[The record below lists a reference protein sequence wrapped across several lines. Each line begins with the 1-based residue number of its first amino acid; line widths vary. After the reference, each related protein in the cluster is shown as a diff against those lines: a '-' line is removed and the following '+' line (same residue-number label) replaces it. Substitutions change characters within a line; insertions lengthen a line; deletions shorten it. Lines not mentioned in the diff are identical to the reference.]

1 MATIF
6 IDDRPYEVDDGQNLL
21 QACLTLG
28 FDLPYFCWHPALHSA
43 GACRQ
48 CAVKLFHDEKDRR
61 GRIVMSCM
69 TPAADGTRISV
80 DDPEARAFRASVI
93 EWLMANHPHDCPVCD
108 EGGECHLQD
117 MTVMTGHVSRRYRY
131 PKRTHVNQDLGPFVN
146 HEMNRCIQCYRC
158 VRFYRDYAGGR
169 DFHVFAAK
177 RDVYF
182 GRHAEGPLESEFAG
196 NLVEV
201 CPTGVFT
208 DKLFKG
214 HYARKWDLQ
223 TAPSVCVHCAVG
235 CNTIPGERDGTL
247 RRIRNRYNGEVNG
260 YFLCDR
266 GRYGYGFVNGEGR
279 IRQPLLREGRGASRA
294 ARPAGVQE
302 ALLSLSALLQA
313 DGPRRLIGIGSPR
326 ASLETNF
333 ALRTLVG
340 GEQFFSGLAR
350 REQRLVGLILEILTN
365 GPARTPSLREAEEAD
380 AVFILGEDV
389 PNRAPRLALALR
401 QSVRRG
407 PMAAAG
413 KLHIPSWDD
422 IAVREALQQN
432 RGFLFA
438 AGMAASRLDPIAAG
452 TLRAAPDDLARLG
465 FAVARALSA
474 GAPPVPGLSG
484 AMEAAAQ
491 GIARALLAAGRPLV
505 ISGTASG
512 SEDVIRAAGQVAR
525 ALCESGRDP
534 LLLYVM
540 DECNSLGSGLL
551 EGRPLEEAV
560 DAVESAASTTVLV
573 VENDLAR
580 RADAPLVERLFAAAG
595 RLVVADHTASA
606 TSERADVVLPA
617 ASFAEAAGTYVNLEG
632 RAQRAYAVMPP
643 GGDVRSG
650 WRWIAEMMRLR
661 VAGSPAGQNGAAPDW
676 RDLDDVASS
685 MIDEVRALKV
695 LRFLARPASFRLTGR
710 KIPRQ
715 PHRSSGRTAVTAHRD
730 VREPRPVDDPDSPLA
745 YSMEGAGTTPP
756 PALICR
762 EWAPGWNSA
771 QAVNRLQSRVG
782 GPLRGGDPGLRL
794 LAPAGMDESGYTGDM
809 PGAFEPRQGQWLLV
823 PLWHVFGSEELS
835 RLAAGV
841 ASLSPAPYVA
851 VNPAEERNRVFV
863 EGQMACVAAQG
874 RTYRLPVRIDRSLP
888 AGTAGIPAGLVPGVS
903 LPAWGVLEPRTAK
916 EA

>member
-6 IDDRPYEVDDGQNLL
+6 VDDRPYEVDDGQNLL
-21 QACLTLG
+21 QACLALG
-28 FDLPYFCWHPALHSA
+28 FDLPYFCWHPAMHSV

-48 CAVKLFHDEKDRR
+48 CAVKLFHDEKDRK

-69 TPAADGTRISV
+69 TPAAEGTRISV
-80 DDPEARAFRASVI
+80 DDPEARAFRATVV

-117 MTVMTGHVSRRYRY
+117 MTVMTGHVYRRYRHL
-131 PKRTHVNQDLGPFVN
+131 KRTHVNQDLGPFVS

-169 DFHVFAAK
+169 DFHVFASK

-182 GRHAEGPLESEFAG
+182 GRHADGPLESEFAG

-208 DKLFKG
+208 DKVFKR

-266 GRYGYGFVNGEGR
+266 GRFGYGFVNGEGR
-279 IRQPLLREGRGASRA
+279 IRRPLLRDDGSAGRA
-294 ARPAGVQE
+294 AREAGPQDVLE
-302 ALLSLSALLQA
+302 SLIPLLQPGGA
-313 DGPRRLIGIGSPR
+313 SVLIGIGSPR
-326 ASLETNF
+326 ASLEANF
-333 ALRTLVG
+333 ALRSLVG
-340 GEQFFSGLAR
+340 RENFFSGMAQR
-350 REQRLVGLILEILTN
+350 DHRLVDLILEVLTK
-365 GPARTPSLREAEEAD
+365 GPARTPSVKEAEEAD

-389 PNRAPRLALALR
+389 PNRAPRLTLALR
-401 QSVRRG
+401 QSVRRS
-407 PMAAAG
+407 PMAATG
-413 KLHIPSWDD
+413 KLHIPLWDD
-422 IAVREALQQN
+422 GAVREALQER

-465 FAVARALSA
+465 FAVAHALNA
-474 GAPPVPGLSG
+474 GAPPVPGLS
-484 AMEAAAQ
+484 AALEAAAR
-491 GIARALLAAGRPLV
+491 GIAGALREAGRPLV
-505 ISGTASG
+505 ISGTAPG
-512 SEDVIRAAGQVAR
+512 SEGVIRAAGQVAR
-525 ALCESGRDP
+525 ALCESGKDP
-534 LLLYVM
+534 LLLYIT
-540 DECNSLGSGLL
+540 DECNSLGAGLL

-560 DAVESAASTTVLV
+560 DVAESGAARTVLV
-573 VENDLAR
+573 VENDLTR
-580 RADAPLVERLFAAAG
+580 RAGASLVERLFASAH
-595 RLVVADHTASA
+595 RLVVLEHTSND
-606 TSERADVVLPA
+606 TTERADAVLPA
-617 ASFAEAAGTYVNLEG
+617 ASFAEATGTYVSLEG
-632 RAQRAYAVMPP
+632 RAQRSYAVMPP
-643 GGDVRSG
+643 GDDIRPG

-661 VAGSPAGQNGAAPDW
+661 GTGTPDW
-676 RDLDDVASS
+676 RDLDEVTAS
-685 MIDEVRALKV
+685 MIDEVRALKI
-695 LRFLARPASFRLTGR
+695 LRFLARPASFRITGR

-715 PHRSSGRTAVTAHRD
+715 PHRCSGRTAMTAHRD
-730 VREPRPVDDPDSPLA
+730 VRETRPPDDPDSPLA
-745 YSMEGAGTTPP
+745 YSMEGTGALPP

-771 QAVNRLQSRVG
+771 QAVNKLQSRVG

-794 LAPAGMDESGYTGDM
+794 LAPAGLDESGYTGDM
-809 PGAFEPRQGQWLLV
+809 PAAFEPREGQWLLV

-835 RLAAGV
+835 RLAPDV

-851 VNPAEERNRVFV
+851 VNPGEERNGSFV
-863 EGQMACVAAQG
+863 EGHVALVSVQG
-874 RTYRLPVRIDRSLP
+874 RLYRLPVKFDRSLP
-888 AGTAGIPAGLVPGVS
+888 AGTAGIPAGLVPGIP
-903 LPAWGVLEPRTAK
+903 LPAWAVLEPLSGK

>member
-1 MATIF
+1 ME
-6 IDDRPYEVDDGQNLL
+6 RKNRMYRHLK
-21 QACLTLG
+21 TLEQ
-28 FDLPYFCWHPALHSA
+28 A
-43 GACRQ
+43 GAILR
-48 CAVKLFHDEKDRR
+48 ARFGDLRV
-61 GRIVMSCM
+61 
-69 TPAADGTRISV
+69 P
-80 DDPEARAFRASVI
+80 PE
-93 EWLMANHPHDCPVCD
+93 
-108 EGGECHLQD
+108 
-117 MTVMTGHVSRRYRY
+117 T
-131 PKRTHVNQDLGPFVN
+131 
-146 HEMNRCIQCYRC
+146 
-158 VRFYRDYAGGR
+158 
-169 DFHVFAAK
+169 
-177 RDVYF
+177 
-182 GRHAEGPLESEFAG
+182 
-196 NLVEV
+196 
-201 CPTGVFT
+201 
-208 DKLFKG
+208 
-214 HYARKWDLQ
+214 
-223 TAPSVCVHCAVG
+223 
-235 CNTIPGERDGTL
+235 
-247 RRIRNRYNGEVNG
+247 
-260 YFLCDR
+260 
-266 GRYGYGFVNGEGR
+266 
-279 IRQPLLREGRGASRA
+279 
-294 ARPAGVQE
+294 
-302 ALLSLSALLQA
+302 
-313 DGPRRLIGIGSPR
+313 
-326 ASLETNF
+326 
-333 ALRTLVG
+333 
-340 GEQFFSGLAR
+340 
-350 REQRLVGLILEILTN
+350 
-365 GPARTPSLREAEEAD
+365 
-380 AVFILGEDV
+380 
-389 PNRAPRLALALR
+389 
-401 QSVRRG
+401 
-407 PMAAAG
+407 
-413 KLHIPSWDD
+413 

-809 PGAFEPRQGQWLLV
+809 PGAFEPRQHLQRGGFEALV
-823 PLWHVFGSEELS
+823 RVDGHQRGDQRGVVLRQQQLAEELEALL
-835 RLAAGV
+835 RPGRDDDVVEATRHAETAHVGDDPLAQRQEALGHRV
-841 ASLSPAPYVA
+841 LQATGRGGLIGQDVDVSLLRQLDREQRRIGDAA
-851 VNPAEERNRVFV
+851 RERN
-863 EGQMACVAAQG
+863 
-874 RTYRLPVRIDRSLP
+874 D
-888 AGTAGIPAGLVPGVS
+888 AGLVEQ
-903 LPAWGVLEPRTAK
+903 LQQLTDL
-916 EA
+916 